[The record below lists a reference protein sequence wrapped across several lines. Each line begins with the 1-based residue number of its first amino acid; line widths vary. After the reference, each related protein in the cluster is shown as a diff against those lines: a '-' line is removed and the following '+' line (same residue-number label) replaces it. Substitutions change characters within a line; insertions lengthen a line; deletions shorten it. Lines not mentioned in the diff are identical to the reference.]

1 MIILTVDEVIKIHG
15 RLIEKTG
22 GLDGLRDRGLLE
34 SAVFS
39 ISSGFGEIEVLS
51 YGGRKSR

>member
-22 GLDGLRDRGLLE
+22 GCWNRL
-34 SAVFS
+34 FS
-39 ISSGFGEIEVLS
+39 VYPVDL
-51 YGGRKSR
+51 GR